1 MSLIALNVV
10 LGSANRET
18 PPETRGRGSG
28 DAEVFGS
35 WLGLNLKPHERSPD
49 VRESN
54 YFLWSY
60 SKCEGL
66 VSPV

>member
-18 PPETRGRGSG
+18 PPETQRRGSG
-28 DAEVFGS
+28 DTEVSGS
-35 WLGLNLKPHERSPD
+35 WLCLNLKPYERFPD

-54 YFLWSY
+54 YFHWSY

-66 VSPV
+66 VSPF